1 MGNYFYWKNMYLP
14 IQAETYNLSFG
25 TDLKVSPTVGT
36 LSKIPRVKI
45 KKKIPAL
52 TFLSKWL
59 GKINPV
65 IQPPKKKKKMYSMM
79 GMGMGIGIGIGM
91 GRYIRMSR
99 CRRGEIFK
107 VVWYYNLCKRI
118 SQNNTFHLFICYKF
132 WLFSKL
138 HNLVRLIY
146 VLYN

>member
-1 MGNYFYWKNMYLP
+1 MYLP

-45 KKKIPAL
+45 KKKNIPAL

-65 IQPPKKKKKMYSMM
+65 IQPPKKKKKCIQWW
-79 GMGMGIGIGIGM
+79 GWGWGLGLGLGWAD
-91 GRYIRMSR
+91 
-99 CRRGEIFK
+99 IF
-107 VVWYYNLCKRI
+107 VWADVDGVK
-118 SQNNTFHLFICYKF
+118 
-132 WLFSKL
+132 FSKSYDITTCA
-138 HNLVRLIY
+138 REFPRIIPAIY
-146 VLYN
+146 LFVISFDYFQNYTI